1 MTHSATITLAVA
13 QRLHDRGVGR
23 YLTGDAVAA
32 EDDVL
37 VFTNYT
43 GEHPGDSLTVACYDV
58 VTDDPTAED
67 DGAKVWLVQVRT
79 RATVDRCDDL
89 AEAAKDALFGHHMDL
104 GCARLALHA
113 HQFCPTGRLQRP
125 RRAVRQLPCDGRT
138 VTRDGRA
145 SPGGRA
151 CEHYTLTNDLPT
163 RRHRA

>member
-1 MTHSATITLAVA
+1 MTHSATITHAVA

-23 YLTGDAVAA
+23 YLTGSAVAA

-79 RATVDRCDDL
+79 RAAVDRCDDL
-89 AEAAKDALFGHHMDL
+89 AEAAKDALFGHHMTWGVHVSRCTRTSFAQL
-104 GCARLALHA
+104 G
-113 HQFCPTGRLQRP
+113 
-125 RRAVRQLPCDGRT
+125 VSN
-138 VTRDGRA
+138 GRA
-145 SPGGRA
+145 ERSDNYRVTAGP
-151 CEHYTLTNDLPT
+151 
-163 RRHRA
+163 